1 MPENLNLDSFLFGGD
16 YSPEQWSPDV
26 WDKDIELMQLL
37 GVNAVTLNVHSWIFD
52 EPSEG
57 VFDFSWLD
65 DIITKLKKAGIGII
79 MATGTTAPPSWL
91 YNKDENILKTDIKG
105 RKLKYGVR
113 ERFCPTSE
121 TYIYAIKKLVSKLA
135 EHYAAEKS
143 ILLWHL
149 NNELSG
155 FCYCEHCEKEFR
167 KWLKAK
173 YGDIETLNRR
183 WCTAMWGR
191 CYTSFDDIVAPTELN
206 ELYVNVNGEGFD
218 LDSLPTEAIEYAR
231 FMSDCCENLFT
242 VESECI
248 KKYIPNAVCTNNYQF
263 RDRFNYHTIAK
274 ALDVISLDIYPNRND
289 PPYESC
295 FNLDIARNFK
305 GQDNPFIIMEMTP
318 NHASWAYVCHTKR
331 PGEVARIAVNNIAHG
346 ANSALFFQIR
356 RTPAGFEKFH
366 GAMISH
372 AGHLDTRIAR
382 ELQYLSS
389 DLKKLP
395 LDIQAYGLDAKV
407 AIIHD
412 WDEKLGVEIPCSVQK
427 NIDYTREVKH
437 YYRYFNERN
446 INIDVISL
454 DQDFSRYTVI
464 VAPVVCML
472 RREYAEA
479 LDSFVRN
486 GGCLVL
492 TYYSGYT
499 DECDYMYLGGQ
510 PGPLRQV
517 AGLWVEEIDALGK
530 NENNIMLFSD
540 GYSCK
545 SGWMCDVIRLD
556 NAKPLAYYGNDY
568 YKGSPCLTENNY
580 GKGRCFYIGTKPENE
595 GVDHILDMVMKEAGI
610 VPVMETPENVSAVKR
625 GPYLFLINFSEEEK
639 TVELPNIMHDILK
652 NEDTC
657 AVSLKANGYAVMK

>member
-295 FNLDIARNFK
+295 FNLDIARNFLDGSICLMPSYEK
-305 GQDNPFIIMEMTP
+305 LCAVCASTHSTTFDITSIWNSSTLLTFFRSPVRNPGSLSGKKYFETCDTRGLSATFDKASTASASVYGLMLSNLDKSTIFFHVVPPRLSGRKIVMNSHWGMFTITNIAQIFKKPFII
-318 NHASWAYVCHTKR
+318 S
-331 PGEVARIAVNNIAHG
+331 GLFRIRVPHQPSCR
-346 ANSALFFQIR
+346 NS
-356 RTPAGFEKFH
+356 
-366 GAMISH
+366 S
-372 AGHLDTRIAR
+372 
-382 ELQYLSS
+382 EL
-389 DLKKLP
+389 
-395 LDIQAYGLDAKV
+395 
-407 AIIHD
+407 
-412 WDEKLGVEIPCSVQK
+412 
-427 NIDYTREVKH
+427 
-437 YYRYFNERN
+437 
-446 INIDVISL
+446 
-454 DQDFSRYTVI
+454 
-464 VAPVVCML
+464 
-472 RREYAEA
+472 
-479 LDSFVRN
+479 
-486 GGCLVL
+486 
-492 TYYSGYT
+492 
-499 DECDYMYLGGQ
+499 
-510 PGPLRQV
+510 
-517 AGLWVEEIDALGK
+517 
-530 NENNIMLFSD
+530 
-540 GYSCK
+540 
-545 SGWMCDVIRLD
+545 
-556 NAKPLAYYGNDY
+556 
-568 YKGSPCLTENNY
+568 SP
-580 GKGRCFYIGTKPENE
+580 
-595 GVDHILDMVMKEAGI
+595 
-610 VPVMETPENVSAVKR
+610 
-625 GPYLFLINFSEEEK
+625 
-639 TVELPNIMHDILK
+639 
-652 NEDTC
+652 
-657 AVSLKANGYAVMK
+657 